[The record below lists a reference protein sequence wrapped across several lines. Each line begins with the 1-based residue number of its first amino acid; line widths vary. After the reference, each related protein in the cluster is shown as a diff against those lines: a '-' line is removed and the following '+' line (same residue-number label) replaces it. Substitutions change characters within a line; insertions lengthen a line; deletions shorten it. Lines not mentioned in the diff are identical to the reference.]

1 MQTISLTANPN
12 GIPFQSFSCSDCQV
26 IFSLKLPAKLAETLV
41 TIAPGSREGRREG
54 RGEGKGKEGRGEGKG
69 KEGRGEGREGGREG
83 RKGKGEERDS
93 RWW

>member
-54 RGEGKGKEGRGEGKG
+54 RGEGKGKEGRGEG
-69 KEGRGEGREGGREG
+69 REGGREG